1 MRVLALLVAKDLKRR
16 LRSPLGLLIVLSFPI
31 VFAGLLALSFG
42 SGGDRVPKIHLLVE
56 NQDDGIAA
64 NALLSALT
72 SEQMA
77 EFVDVEVVAAEG
89 RQRIEKGDG
98 SALLR
103 IPKGFT
109 QDVIDGKPATLALV
123 RNPAQGILPEIA
135 EQLSR
140 VLVDVLDAASRVLQE
155 PLQEIRPYTR
165 SKNITITDDS
175 VIRVSLAVKRSID
188 SAAIYLSPPA
198 LTVDTGSLA
207 PPQPADGKS
216 EKSGSEA
223 SLIFLI
229 ILPGVGVYALFLVGD
244 LAMRDIITESTQG
257 TLRRQLAGPIGA
269 GTLVLGK
276 ALYTAVLALLAVLIL
291 SIVGAVVLRK
301 GVDPTG
307 FLLLSFALILAVTGT
322 AATIYGLANDE
333 RRGATIGSIIYLVL
347 GFAGGSFV
355 NLEGLPK
362 AVRAISPVSPFY
374 WGTTGYRKLVES
386 AGTLGDVLPNIAI
399 LAGIGVSLLALGAL
413 LLHRTMRR
421 GGLA

>member
-31 VFAGLLALSFG
+31 VFAGLIALSFG
-42 SGGDRVPKIHLLVE
+42 SGGDRVPRIHLLVE
-56 NQDDGIAA
+56 KQDEGLAGDM
-64 NALLSALT
+64 LLSALT
-72 SEQMA
+72 SEDMA
-77 EFVDVEVVAAEG
+77 EFVDVEVVGAEG
-89 RQRIEKGDG
+89 RQRLEKGEG

-109 QDVIDGKPATLALV
+109 QDVIDGKPAALHLV

-135 EQLSR
+135 EQLSH

-155 PLQEIRPYTR
+155 PLREIRPVMR
-165 SKNITITDDS
+165 SDTATLSDES
-175 VIRVSLAVKRSID
+175 VIRVSLAAKRSFE
-188 SAAIYLSPPA
+188 SAAIYLRPPA
-198 LTVDTGSLA
+198 ITLDSGSLT
-207 PPQPADGKS
+207 PQPAD
-216 EKSGSEA
+216 EKSDSSGSGV
-223 SLIFLI
+223 SLIFLVV
-229 ILPGVGVYALFLVGD
+229 LPGVGVYALFLVGD
-244 LAMRDIITESTQG
+244 LAMRDIITEATQG

-276 ALYTAVLALLAVLIL
+276 ALYTAVLALLAVFIL

-301 GVDPTG
+301 AVDPAG

-322 AATIYGLANDE
+322 AAAIYGLANDE
-333 RRGATIGSIIYLVL
+333 RRGATFGSIIYLVL

-355 NLEGLPK
+355 NLESLPR
-362 AVRAISPVSPFY
+362 AVRAIAPVSPFY

-399 LAGIGVSLLALGAL
+399 LAGIGLSLLALGAL